1 MTKLHQ
7 SEEFL
12 RKAIEQGLTSRD
24 ISKEFNVSYK
34 LIEIYLRKYGIEHTS
49 MVPAASQLTANSQLT
64 KMTKI
69 RIICLCV

>member
-7 SEEFL
+7 NEEFL

-24 ISKEFNVSYK
+24 IAKEFNVSYK

-49 MVPAASQLTANSQLT
+49 MAPAAS
-64 KMTKI
+64 
-69 RIICLCV
+69 